1 MDVSPYAGVW
11 ARSLHDGKRLDV
23 IDDLGQTD
31 RCQRSRGEEGIVGRG
46 QLSEGDV
53 NRLAAALESRLGTR
67 SDGKRLAVA
76 YLNAVQWQALERAV
90 GSGPPVTA
98 LGSYRID
105 LLMHVSK
112 ELGRLIT
119 DEEVGALMRVTP
131 ATARRWHRE
140 LLAVYADEANPLA
153 LAWSLEEARRLGR
166 GDEADVVG
174 EKIGFPSADCRDV
187 FVEQL
192 ERLGHPVVVLHGER
206 TQPWVALAG
215 DEFSVDQFLP
225 NKAKRR

>member
-1 MDVSPYAGVW
+1 M
-11 ARSLHDGKRLDV
+11 ARGPLTGAESDRLATT
-23 IDDLGQTD
+23 L
-31 RCQRSRGEEGIVGRG
+31 E
-46 QLSEGDV
+46 
-53 NRLAAALESRLGTR
+53 NRLGGR
-67 SDGKRLAVA
+67 SDGRRLADA
-76 YLNAVQWQALERAV
+76 YLHAVQWQAFERAV

-98 LGSYRID
+98 LGSDRID

-119 DEEVGALMRVTP
+119 DKEIGALMRVIP

-166 GDEADVVG
+166 AEEGNVVG

-187 FVEQL
+187 CVEQL
-192 ERLGHPVVVLHGER
+192 ERLGHAVVVLHGEP

-215 DEFSVDQFLP
+215 DEFAVDRFLP
-225 NKAKRR
+225 KRRKRR